1 MLHLWGNAL
10 SLSRILPDVYKR
22 QALVLDSIVY
32 PFSEFFFRDNR
43 TRRVVLI
50 TEINH
55 VHTVVWKLS
64 DEVIALIARHVGYV
78 APLAVLEDSRS
89 TYHHVRV

>member
-1 MLHLWGNAL
+1 M
-10 SLSRILPDVYKR
+10 
-22 QALVLDSIVY
+22 
-32 PFSEFFFRDNR
+32 
-43 TRRVVLI
+43 VVWI

-55 VHTVVWKLS
+55 VHTVVWNLR

-89 TYHHVRV
+89 TYRCV